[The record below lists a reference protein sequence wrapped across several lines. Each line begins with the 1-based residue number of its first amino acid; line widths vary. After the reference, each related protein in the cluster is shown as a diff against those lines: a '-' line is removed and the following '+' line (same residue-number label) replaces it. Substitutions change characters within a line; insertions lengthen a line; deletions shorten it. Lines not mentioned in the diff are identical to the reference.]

1 MRQRSRSLKR
11 PKNTSLVPLLVL
23 VCVIGLFIWWVNTRA
38 VQEKVADIEKRV
50 VRYLDK
56 HDIDDSDLKRRFVE
70 EKKSGARR
78 YSRVNRE
85 YNVPASFS
93 VRDFE
98 SDLKKELKGTSYR
111 VAKSDHVIGRDTE
124 LALYEINYG
133 SLDVLSLK
141 LLKRKALVRPPAA
154 AKRFASPRIA
164 IVIDDFGYSLN
175 NVDQVFVIKEQVT
188 FSVLPHLKYSRQIA
202 GAAKS
207 KGYEV
212 ILHMP
217 MEANRKDIQP
227 EKDTITTSMSSKEV
241 TAKLKAALDSVPGA
255 TGVSNHTG
263 SKATEDKRVM
273 TVVISQLKDKKIYFF
288 DSFVTQ
294 KSVCRDV
301 SKSVGVPCARRDF
314 FLDNSSDTAAIEKQ
328 VAALKNFAFKNGRAI
343 AVCHDRKN
351 TVKVLAKAMPA
362 MADEGVRFVP
372 LSDMVK

>member
-1 MRQRSRSLKR
+1 MRQRSRSSKR
-11 PKNTSLVPLLVL
+11 PKNISLVPLLVL

-141 LLKRKALVRPPAA
+141 LLKRKALVRPPAV
-154 AKRFASPRIA
+154 AKRFANPRIA

-175 NVDQVFVIKEQVT
+175 NVDQVLIIKEQVT

-263 SKATEDKRVM
+263 SKATR
-273 TVVISQLKDKKIYFF
+273 T
-288 DSFVTQ
+288 
-294 KSVCRDV
+294 R
-301 SKSVGVPCARRDF
+301 G
-314 FLDNSSDTAAIEKQ
+314 
-328 VAALKNFAFKNGRAI
+328 
-343 AVCHDRKN
+343 
-351 TVKVLAKAMPA
+351 
-362 MADEGVRFVP
+362 
-372 LSDMVK
+372 